1 MDDRLKSL
9 LYMGVG
15 LASTSR
21 KAQLL
26 LEKMEMEGQLS
37 EEEGKRIVGEII
49 QGVKSEGAHLKDD
62 AYRYFHEVLNE
73 IDTPSKKEFFQLQQ
87 RVEKLEAILKQ
98 LGHDI

>member
-1 MDDRLKSL
+1 
-9 LYMGVG
+9 MGVG